1 VSGLLAEL
9 KRRNV
14 IRVGVLY
21 AVAAW
26 LLLQVTDVLVSIL
39 ELPPWSGKLVVLFLA
54 IGFPIVLVFSW
65 IYELTPEGLKREKDV
80 ERNESV
86 TRETAHKLNLA
97 TVVIVILGVVIVAVD
112 RMLPEQAAGPAS
124 PGLQQATSALEGPAS
139 EEPPAPAATAPAGPG
154 DGRKS
159 VAVLPF
165 QNLSASEENAFF
177 AAGVHEDL
185 LTYLSRV
192 SGLRVNSRT
201 SVQQYAGSQL
211 NIREI
216 AAELGARYVVEGSV
230 RRAGNQVRVTAQ
242 LIDADTD
249 EHLWAENFDRE
260 LTDIFTIQT
269 TVAREIVT
277 ALEAELSPREAE
289 MLAQKPTDS
298 VEAYDLFLKA
308 RLALGDTL
316 QDSTLSDTAVHLLE
330 EAVALDPSYAQAWAL
345 LAVAHG
351 DYYWFRA
358 DPSPTRL
365 DRMKAALDR
374 AFELQ
379 PDLPEARLALA
390 AYYYRG
396 FYDYPK
402 ALEQLERVRSVL
414 PNDAFVHVALGLT
427 YRRLGR
433 YDDSI
438 LSFRRATDIDPWQ
451 ENAWALGME
460 TANSSG
466 RYAEADRLEPEL
478 ARRFPDHPR
487 MVAERAQARLKLY
500 GDVAGAR
507 EILARLPDADHY
519 YFWMVKQATELWS
532 RDFEATAEVVLQDTY
547 LETLVRGWGRLE
559 AARVLRLGGFEA
571 RAAELLAEAGPV
583 LAEVAGDPNSDNFAW
598 PHAVYATYLVMEGRP
613 DAAMQSCARA
623 DAIMPLERDKVHGA
637 QIGGLCAWVAGMAGE
652 TELALDMIEELLE
665 LGFDMNYWILELSPD
680 WDFLRDNAR
689 FRQLLEA
696 AKAKVDVGPA
706 S

>member
-1 VSGLLAEL
+1 MSNLFGEL

-21 AVAAW
+21 VVSAW
-26 LLLQVTDVLVSIL
+26 LALQIADVGMSTLG
-39 ELPPWSGKLVVLFLA
+39 LPEWTGKLVFLLFA
-54 IGFPIVLVFSW
+54 VGFIPALVFSW
-65 IYELTPEGLKREKDV
+65 VYELTPEGIKREKDV
-80 ERNESV
+80 VRNASV
-86 TRETAHKLNLA
+86 TRETAHKLNVA
-97 TVVIVILGVVIVAVD
+97 TVVVVVVGVGIVAID
-112 RMLPEQAAGPAS
+112 RMLPEEPAEPAAERTAEAVPEQAAPVAAPSADPA
-124 PGLQQATSALEGPAS
+124 
-139 EEPPAPAATAPAGPG
+139 
-154 DGRKS
+154 DGRKW

-177 AAGVHEDL
+177 AAGVHEDI

-192 SGLRVNSRT
+192 AGLRVNSRT
-201 SVQQYAGSQL
+201 SVQQYAGSQI

-216 AAELGARYVVEGSV
+216 ATELGARYVVEGSV

-242 LIDADTD
+242 LIDASTD

-260 LTDIFTIQT
+260 LVDIFAIQT
-269 TVAREIVT
+269 TIAREIVT
-277 ALEAELSPREAE
+277 ALEAELSPREAA
-289 MLAQKPTDS
+289 MLAHKPTDS

-316 QDSTLSDTAVHLLE
+316 LDSTLSDTAVHLLE
-330 EAVALDPSYAQAWAL
+330 EAVSLDPSYAQAWAL

-365 DRMKAALDR
+365 DRMKEALDR

-390 AYYYRG
+390 TYYYRG

-414 PNDAFVHVALGLT
+414 PNDALVHVALGLT

-438 LSFRRATDIDPWQ
+438 RSFRHATDIDPWQ
-451 ENAWALGME
+451 ENGWALGME
-460 TANSSG
+460 TANSTG
-466 RYAEADRLEPEL
+466 RYAEADRLDPEL
-478 ARRFPDHPR
+478 AGRFPDHPR

-519 YFWMVKQATELWS
+519 YFWMARHTTELWS
-532 RDFEATAEVVLQDTY
+532 RDFEAVAEVVLHESY

-559 AARVLRLGGFEA
+559 AARALRLGGFEA
-571 RAAELLAEAGPV
+571 RSAELLREVGPV
-583 LAEVAGDPNSDNFAW
+583 LAEVVGEPNSENFAW
-598 PHAVYATYLVMEGRP
+598 PHAVYAMFLAMEGRR
-613 DAAMQSCARA
+613 DAAMGSCGRA
-623 DAIMPLERDKVHGA
+623 IAILPIERDKVHGPQVA
-637 QIGGLCAWVAGMAGE
+637 GLCAWVAGMAGE
-652 TELALDMIEELLE
+652 TDRALDMIEELLE
-665 LGFDMNYWILELSPD
+665 VGFDMNYWVLELSPE
-680 WDFLRDNAR
+680 WDFLRGEGR
-689 FRQLLEA
+689 FEQLLA
-696 AKAKVDVGPA
+696 RARADFDA
-706 S
+706 RSRT